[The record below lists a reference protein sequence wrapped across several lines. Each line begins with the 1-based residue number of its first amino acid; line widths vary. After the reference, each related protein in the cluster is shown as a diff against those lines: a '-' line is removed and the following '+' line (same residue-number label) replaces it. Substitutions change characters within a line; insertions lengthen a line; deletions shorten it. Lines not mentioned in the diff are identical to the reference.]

1 MCSKNK
7 GLLISL
13 NKHLIYLTHEATR
26 AVFKLKLYF
35 QIQTKMAPEREVY
48 LAKFMLPDGWFTL
61 EGSVSWSSPGQFWL
75 PSYSTSI
82 ATFVTSV
89 SSVWKIFG
97 GVRKLTEMDFS
108 QTVSRNIPSWEG

>member
-1 MCSKNK
+1 M
-7 GLLISL
+7 
-13 NKHLIYLTHEATR
+13 R

-61 EGSVSWSSPGQFWL
+61 EGSVLWSSPGQIRL

-82 ATFVTSV
+82 ATFMTSV
-89 SSVWKIFG
+89 SSVWKM
-97 GVRKLTEMDFS
+97 E
-108 QTVSRNIPSWEG
+108 Q